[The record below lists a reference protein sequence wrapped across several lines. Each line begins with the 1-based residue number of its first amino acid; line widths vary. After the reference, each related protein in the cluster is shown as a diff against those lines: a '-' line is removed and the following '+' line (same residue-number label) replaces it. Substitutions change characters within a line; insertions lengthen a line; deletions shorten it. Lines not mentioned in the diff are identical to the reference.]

1 MLNVGIVGI
10 GNISTRVADG
20 IKHAGN
26 ARLFG
31 ACSRNL
37 KSVRNFMDEH
47 NVHIGSDN
55 IDEFLAI
62 EEIDVIYICVPSPFH
77 KVYIEKSLIAGKHVI
92 CEKPMVASKEELEY
106 LFNLSKENNCFL
118 MEAHKTVFT
127 PLNAY
132 IYDLVHNQGVIRDII
147 SISAEYSTLS
157 DTSDFSNHMLDNT
170 IGGASYDIGVYP
182 AAFCNFM
189 ANSAISGIHTNTITL
204 EDKQFDHGYQSFI
217 TYQNGV
223 TAMLNSSWLKD
234 VKDKGTAYIIGTEGY
249 FEIPAYWKGNKAK
262 LHTADGNIKDITI
275 DMKSDFT
282 GEIEHAITCIEND
295 QIESNIMNLK
305 SSSQILIAIGKEQL

>member
-1 MLNVGIVGI
+1 MLNIGIVGI
-10 GNISTRVADG
+10 GNISTRVAEG

-37 KSVRNFMDEH
+37 ESVRKFMDVH

-62 EEIDVIYICVPSPFH
+62 EEIDIIYICVPSPFH
-77 KVYIEKSLIAGKHVI
+77 KVYIEKCLLAGKHVI
-92 CEKPMVASKEELEY
+92 CEKPMVASTKELEY

-132 IYDLVHNQGVIRDII
+132 IFDLVHNQSVIGDIV
-147 SISAEYSTLS
+147 SVSAEYSTLS
-157 DTSDFSNHMLDNT
+157 DTNDFSNHMLDNT

-182 AAFCNFM
+182 AAFSNFM
-189 ANSAISGIHTNTITL
+189 ANSAINGIHSNTITL
-204 EDKQFDHGYQSFI
+204 KDNQFDHGYQSFI
-217 TYQNGV
+217 TYNNGV

-262 LHTADGNIKDITI
+262 LHTADGSIKEIVV

-282 GEIEHAITCIEND
+282 GEIEHAITCIENG
-295 QIESNIMNLK
+295 QIESNILNLK
-305 SSSQILIAIGKEQL
+305 ASKQILIAIGKEQL